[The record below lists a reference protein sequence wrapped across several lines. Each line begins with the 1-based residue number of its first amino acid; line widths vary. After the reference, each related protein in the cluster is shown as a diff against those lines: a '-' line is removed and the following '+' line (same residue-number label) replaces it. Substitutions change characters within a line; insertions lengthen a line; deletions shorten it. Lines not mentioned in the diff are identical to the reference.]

1 MHVLEVRKE
10 TEIIQYAQ
18 CENST
23 ITMNIAQYVRQEQKR
38 NCEINIC
45 KVEKVKSA
53 MHRVHMRS
61 KKTNIMHE
69 NRQQKLRNM

>member
-1 MHVLEVRKE
+1 MNARARCPKR

-38 NCEINIC
+38 NCEIDMS
-45 KVEKVKSA
+45 KVEKV
-53 MHRVHMRS
+53 
-61 KKTNIMHE
+61 N
-69 NRQQKLRNM
+69 QQCTEYICAVRKPT